1 MLMNKNAGLCVLKPS
16 RMTVYFLMVTVC
28 CSVCLSFAESV
39 TAKSNSYEIV
49 VHAGEVEDTIEY
61 FKSKNFWGEMNH
73 EKDLDVPRIIF
84 AVASK
89 RWEKEAQNI
98 PVAVKKELFYR
109 AIVPLIL
116 LANELILDE
125 RQDLTVISE
134 QLRNNKTLTIK
145 EQERFKE
152 LSLKY
157 GVQDVAPQK
166 KQISALLKRVDTIPP
181 SLALGQ
187 AAYESGYGT
196 SRFATEG
203 NALFGQWTFSGD
215 GMKPQKHRASKGNYG
230 VAAYDWPFD
239 SVRSYMQNLNT
250 HNAYQ
255 KLRTKRLSLRQQ
267 GQVVTGLF
275 LAETLDKYSER
286 GMEYVKT
293 LKSIINV
300 NGLSITDKAYLRDEP
315 ATLLVGVGH
324 VDKVEETEQRIAE
337 LRKSGDLDRI
347 IKTMR
352 LTND

>member
-1 MLMNKNAGLCVLKPS
+1 MLTNKSNGTCVLESS
-16 RMTVYFLMVTVC
+16 RIAVFFLVIIIC
-28 CSVCLSFAESV
+28 CAVCLSFAGSV
-39 TAKSNSYEIV
+39 TAKSNNYEIK
-49 VHAGEVEDTIEY
+49 VHAGEVEDTIEF
-61 FKSKNFWGEMNH
+61 FKSKNFWGESTH
-73 EKDLDVPRIIF
+73 EKDLDVPRIIL

-89 RWEKEAQNI
+89 RWEKEARKI

-109 AIVPLIL
+109 GIVPLIL
-116 LANELILDE
+116 LANELILAE
-125 RQDLTVISE
+125 RQELTVIGE
-134 QLRNNKTLTIK
+134 QLSKNKKLSIK

-157 GVQDVAPQK
+157 GVQDIAPQK
-166 KQISALLKRVDTIPP
+166 KQISLLLERVDTIPP

-255 KLRTKRLSLRQQ
+255 KLRAKRSSLREQ
-267 GQVVTGLF
+267 GQEVTGLL

-300 NGLSITDKAYLRDEP
+300 NGLAITDKAYLRDEP

-324 VDKVEETEQRIAE
+324 VDKVEEAEKRIEE
-337 LRKSGDLDRI
+337 LRKSGEMARI

-352 LTND
+352 LTSN